1 MPQTPPTF
9 EKVNGC
15 NNCGGCCGCDCC
27 NWCNVGSAYMDAWYD
42 YWNSQSC
49 GSGNNGGCGCGQNNG
64 GCGCGQN
71 NGGCG
76 NNNSGCGCGQNNGC
90 GCGQQGG
97 HLTAYLLFTI
107 KIQLF

>member
-1 MPQTPPTF
+1 MCGCNGC
-9 EKVNGC
+9 NGC

-49 GSGNNGGCGCGQNNG
+49 GSGNNGGCGYGQNNG

-71 NGGCG
+71 NSGCG
-76 NNNSGCGCGQNNGC
+76 NNNSGCGCGQNNVIKKESAFIEC
-90 GCGQQGG
+90 F
-97 HLTAYLLFTI
+97 LKMFLILLNF
-107 KIQLF
+107 